1 MDKNIGLQNNKSST
15 SFLDKKPV
23 LYGMIV
29 LCIILMFASYMQ
41 HKKRKQL
48 QEAAALPFYGVSVE
62 DVYDGSYVG
71 ETFTSFMHVQLEVTV
86 ENHKITNIRVLE
98 NEGSR
103 GQKVEPILDRI
114 IAQNKS
120 VVPAEK
126 GEEIASLVFISCID
140 DALRKGLQNENT
152 MQ

>member
-1 MDKNIGLQNNKSST
+1 MEKMNNSQKNSG

-41 HKKRKQL
+41 HKKRKHL
-48 QEAAALPFYGVSVE
+48 QEAASLPFYGISVE
-62 DVYDGSYVG
+62 DVYDGTYIG
-71 ETFTSFMHVQLEVTV
+71 ETFTSFMHVQLQVTV
-86 ENHKITNIRVLE
+86 QNHKITDIQVLE

-103 GQKVEPILDRI
+103 GQKVEPILERI
-114 IAQNKS
+114 IAENKS

-126 GEEIASLVFISCID
+126 GEEIASLVFISCVD
-140 DALRKGLQNENT
+140 DALKKGIQE
-152 MQ
+152 